1 MVTIELIPNV
11 CWHLEKLVQIIMGMN
26 FCRYSSGGGGGF
38 TDFLN
43 ALAAYLPIALFLA
56 AIPPNLITVNGW
68 VLQSSQPAVIVFCR
82 YRYYVCTVL

>member
-1 MVTIELIPNV
+1 
-11 CWHLEKLVQIIMGMN
+11 MGIN

-68 VLQSSQPAVIVFCR
+68 VLQSSQPTVVVL
-82 YRYYVCTVL
+82 YRHKYYVYNVL

>member
-1 MVTIELIPNV
+1 
-11 CWHLEKLVQIIMGMN
+11 MGMN

-56 AIPPNLITVNGW
+56 AIPPNLITVNG
-68 VLQSSQPAVIVFCR
+68 
-82 YRYYVCTVL
+82 

>member
-1 MVTIELIPNV
+1 
-11 CWHLEKLVQIIMGMN
+11 MGIN

-68 VLQSSQPAVIVFCR
+68 VFQSSHPTVNVLCTHK
-82 YRYYVCTVL
+82 YCVCSVL